1 MKMTKWFPWECPW
14 IYCWN
19 SLETALKLSAKC
31 SWNLQ
36 WDYPQIVLKLGSS
49 HARTASTLGQDW
61 SIVVVWCTIPNWTIL
76 DDFLPL
82 SWVKPTALAALLVG
96 LAGAESASA
105 LTFSCRFSIPG
116 SGSLDRPAL
125 RTLYLSSNP
134 AINLS
139 LPTLQPISPLSW
151 LTLPGCSKHL
161 FSSGTRLDICQIIA
175 LISENFVKSQHA
187 NTQNR

>member
-1 MKMTKWFPWECPW
+1 MISMKMSLNLLLKFSGNVTEVVSKSVHE
-14 IYCWN
+14 IYPGIIH
-19 SLETALKLSAKC
+19 KLSMC
-31 SWNLQ
+31 
-36 WDYPQIVLKLGSS
+36 
-49 HARTASTLGQDW
+49 HARTASALGQDW

-76 DDFLPL
+76 DDFQPL

-96 LAGAESASA
+96 LAGAESARA
-105 LTFSCRFSIPG
+105 LTFSCRFGDSIPG

-134 AINLS
+134 AINSS
-139 LPTLQPISPLSW
+139 LPTAQPISPLSW

-187 NTQNR
+187 NTKNR